1 MSAKSDDLF
10 NDVVDQR
17 YEHRRHEMNVALRW
31 TAVLTFGFILV
42 TLDVI
47 NQGLLFKFDKY
58 VAELDRPKLTGFS
71 NFLVLRIDD
80 LGLRW
85 FTASILLI
93 TAALIS
99 RRFKSWRPLNLS
111 FLSLVFLNVFVG
123 AAKIGFGRCKA
134 RENFDVCMFT
144 DGMAYPSGH
153 ISNALVTWGLFAYI
167 IFRYTHRA
175 PFEGLKLYWLVA
187 VLTFA
192 VGTASLIRNTHW
204 FTDLLGGMFIGGA
217 ILVLVVAI
225 DRFIPSTRQP
235 S

>member
-1 MSAKSDDLF
+1 MTTKSDDLF
-10 NDVVDQR
+10 DDVVDQR
-17 YEHRRHEMNVALRW
+17 YEHRRHEMNIALRW
-31 TAVLTFGFILV
+31 SAVLTFGFVLV

-47 NQGLLFKFDKY
+47 NQGLLYKFDQY
-58 VAELDRPKLTGFS
+58 VAEIERPKLTGFT
-71 NFLVLRIDD
+71 NFVVLRIDD

-85 FTASILLI
+85 VTASILLI
-93 TAALIS
+93 TATLIS

-144 DGMAYPSGH
+144 GGVAYPSGH

-187 VLTFA
+187 LLTIA
-192 VGTASLIRNTHW
+192 VGSASLIRNTHW

-225 DRFIPSTRQP
+225 DRFIPSKRQP

>member
-1 MSAKSDDLF
+1 MT
-10 NDVVDQR
+10 N
-17 YEHRRHEMNVALRW
+17 
-31 TAVLTFGFILV
+31 FI
-42 TLDVI
+42 
-47 NQGLLFKFDKY
+47 
-58 VAELDRPKLTGFS
+58 
-71 NFLVLRIDD
+71 VLRIDD

-85 FTASILLI
+85 ITATVLLI

-111 FLSLVFLNVFVG
+111 FLSLIFLNIFVG

-134 RENFDVCMFT
+134 REDFDVCMFT

-187 VLTFA
+187 VATIA
-192 VGTASLIRNTHW
+192 VGLVSLLRNTHW
-204 FTDLLGGMFIGGA
+204 FTDLLGGMFLGGA

-225 DRFIPSTRQP
+225 DRFIPSSRQP

>member
-1 MSAKSDDLF
+1 MSTSAEGLF
-10 NDVVDQR
+10 DDVVDQR
-17 YEHRRHEMNVALRW
+17 VEVRRKEMKVALRW
-31 TAVLTFGFILV
+31 SALLTLGFVLV
-42 TLDVI
+42 TLDVVY
-47 NQGLLFKFDKY
+47 QGLLYQADQYFADLERPRFK
-58 VAELDRPKLTGFS
+58 GFL
-71 NFLVLRIDD
+71 NFLILRIDD

-85 FTASILLI
+85 VTATILLI
-93 TAALIS
+93 TATLIS

-111 FLSLVFLNVFVG
+111 VLSLIFLNLFVG

-134 RENFDVCMFT
+134 KEDFDVCMFT

-153 ISNALVTWGLFAYI
+153 VSNALVTWGLFAYI

-187 VLTFA
+187 VLTIA
-192 VGTASLIRNTHW
+192 VATVSLLRNTHW
-204 FTDLLGGMFIGGA
+204 FTDLIGGMFLGGA

-225 DRFIPSTRQP
+225 DRFIPSKRQP

>member
-1 MSAKSDDLF
+1 MTTKSDDLF
-10 NDVVDQR
+10 DDVVNQR

-31 TAVLTFGFILV
+31 SAVLTFGFVLV

-47 NQGLLFKFDKY
+47 NQGLLYRFDQY
-58 VAELDRPKLTGFS
+58 IAEIERPKLTGFT
-71 NFLVLRIDD
+71 NFIVLRVDD

-85 FTASILLI
+85 VTASILLI
-93 TAALIS
+93 TATLIS

-187 VLTFA
+187 LLTIA
-192 VGTASLIRNTHW
+192 VGVASLLRNTHW

-225 DRFIPSTRQP
+225 DRFIPSKRQP

>member
-1 MSAKSDDLF
+1 MTKSFD
-10 NDVVDQR
+10 DVVDQR
-17 YEHRRHEMNVALRW
+17 FEVRRHDMAVALRW
-31 TAVLTFGFILV
+31 AIALFAAFILV

-47 NQGLLFKFDKY
+47 YEGALWRVDQFFAD
-58 VAELDRPKLTGFS
+58 LDRPKLDGINEFV
-71 NFLVLRIDD
+71 VLRLDD

-85 FTASILLI
+85 VTALILLI
-93 TAALIS
+93 TATLIG

-111 FLSLVFLNVFVG
+111 ILSLISLNLFVG

-134 RENFDVCMFT
+134 KEDFDICMFT

-153 ISNALVTWGLFAYI
+153 TANALVTWGLFAYI

-175 PFEGLKLYWLVA
+175 PFEGLRLYWLVGVIT
-187 VLTFA
+187 VLVCF
-192 VGTASLIRNTHW
+192 ASLIRNTHW
-204 FTDLLGGMFIGGA
+204 FTDLLGGIFLGGA

-225 DRFIPSTRQP
+225 DRFIPSEKQP

>member
-1 MSAKSDDLF
+1 MSTKSNDVFD
-10 NDVVDQR
+10 DVVDQR
-17 YEHRRHEMNVALRW
+17 YENRRHEMNVAWRW
-31 TAVLTFGFILV
+31 TAVLTFGFVLV

-47 NQGLLFKFDKY
+47 NQGLLYKFDQY
-58 VAELDRPKLTGFS
+58 LAELERPKLTGFT
-71 NFLVLRIDD
+71 NFFILRVDD

-85 FTASILLI
+85 FTASILLV

-111 FLSLVFLNVFVG
+111 FLSLVFLNFFVG

-134 RENFDVCMFT
+134 KENFEVCMFT

-187 VLTFA
+187 VVTLA

-225 DRFIPSTRQP
+225 DRFIPSKRQP

>member
-1 MSAKSDDLF
+1 MSTDFD
-10 NDVVDQR
+10 DVVDQKI
-17 YEHRRHEMNVALRW
+17 EVRRHEMKIALRW
-31 TAVLTFGFILV
+31 SAALTFGFVLV
-42 TLDVI
+42 TLDVL
-47 NQGLLFKFDKY
+47 NQGLLY
-58 VAELDRPKLTGFS
+58 RLDQFLADIERPRFTGFT
-71 NFLVLRIDD
+71 NFLILRIDD

-85 FTASILLI
+85 ITAVVLLI
-93 TAALIS
+93 TATLIS

-111 FLSLVFLNVFVG
+111 ILSLIFLNVFVG

-134 RENFDVCMFT
+134 KEDFDVCMFT

-187 VLTFA
+187 VITIA
-192 VGTASLIRNTHW
+192 VGVVSLLRNTHW
-204 FTDLLGGMFIGGA
+204 FTDLIGGMFIGGA

-225 DRFIPSTRQP
+225 DRFIPSKRQP

>member
-1 MSAKSDDLF
+1 MTTKSDDLF
-10 NDVVDQR
+10 DDVVDQR

-31 TAVLTFGFILV
+31 TAVLTFGFFLV

-47 NQGLLFKFDKY
+47 NQGLLYKFDRY
-58 VAELDRPKLTGFS
+58 VAEIDRPKLTGLT
-71 NFLVLRIDD
+71 NFIVLRIDD

-85 FTASILLI
+85 VTASILLI
-93 TAALIS
+93 TATLIS

-187 VLTFA
+187 VLTLA
-192 VGTASLIRNTHW
+192 VGSASLIRNTHW

>member
-1 MSAKSDDLF
+1 MSTKSDNVFD
-10 NDVVDQR
+10 DVVDQR

-31 TAVLTFGFILV
+31 TAVLTFGFVLV

-47 NQGLLFKFDKY
+47 NQGLLYRFDQY
-58 VAELDRPKLTGFS
+58 LADVDRPKLTGFT
-71 NFLVLRIDD
+71 NFLVLRVDD

-85 FTASILLI
+85 VTASILLI
-93 TAALIS
+93 TATLIS

-134 RENFDVCMFT
+134 KEDFDVCMFT

-153 ISNALVTWGLFAYI
+153 ISNALLTWGLFAYI

-187 VLTFA
+187 VLTLA
-192 VGTASLIRNTHW
+192 VGIASLIRNTHW
-204 FTDLLGGMFIGGA
+204 FTDLLGGMFLGGA

-225 DRFIPSTRQP
+225 DRFIPSKRQP

>member
-1 MSAKSDDLF
+1 MSTDFD
-10 NDVVDQR
+10 DVVDQR
-17 YEHRRHEMNVALRW
+17 QEVRRHEMNVALLW
-31 TAVLTFGFILV
+31 SAILTFGFVLV
-42 TLDVI
+42 TLDI
-47 NQGLLFKFDKY
+47 PNQGLLYKVDQYFADLK
-58 VAELDRPKLTGFS
+58 RPKFEGFA
-71 NFLVLRIDD
+71 NFLILRIDD

-85 FTASILLI
+85 ITAVILLI
-93 TAALIS
+93 TALLIS

-111 FLSLVFLNVFVG
+111 ILSLIFLNLFVG

-134 RENFDVCMFT
+134 KEDFEVCMFT

-175 PFEGLKLYWLVA
+175 PFEGLKLYWWVA
-187 VLTFA
+187 VVTIA
-192 VGTASLIRNTHW
+192 VGVVSLLRNTHW
-204 FTDLLGGMFIGGA
+204 FTDLLGGMFLGGA

-225 DRFIPSTRQP
+225 DRFIPSKRQP

>member
-1 MSAKSDDLF
+1 MTTKSDDLF
-10 NDVVDQR
+10 DDVVDQR

-31 TAVLTFGFILV
+31 TAVLTFGFVLV

-47 NQGLLFKFDKY
+47 NQGLLYRFDQY
-58 VAELDRPKLTGFS
+58 VAEIERPKLTGFT
-71 NFLVLRIDD
+71 NFLILRIDD

-85 FTASILLI
+85 VTASILLL
-93 TAALIS
+93 TATLIS

-123 AAKIGFGRCKA
+123 SAKIFFGRCKA

-187 VLTFA
+187 VVTIA
-192 VGTASLIRNTHW
+192 VGSASLIRNTHW

-225 DRFIPSTRQP
+225 DRFIPSKRQP

>member
-1 MSAKSDDLF
+1 MSTDFD
-10 NDVVDQR
+10 DVVDQKI
-17 YEHRRHEMNVALRW
+17 EVRRHEMKIALRW
-31 TAVLTFGFILV
+31 SAALTFGFALV
-42 TLDVI
+42 TLDVL
-47 NQGLLFKFDKY
+47 NQGLLY
-58 VAELDRPKLTGFS
+58 RLDQFLADIERPRFTGFT
-71 NFLVLRIDD
+71 NFLILRIDD

-85 FTASILLI
+85 ITAVVLLI
-93 TAALIS
+93 TATLIS

-111 FLSLVFLNVFVG
+111 ILSLIFLNVFVG

-134 RENFDVCMFT
+134 KEDFDVCMFT

-187 VLTFA
+187 VITIA
-192 VGTASLIRNTHW
+192 VGVVSLLRNTHW
-204 FTDLLGGMFIGGA
+204 FTDLIGGMFIGGA

-225 DRFIPSTRQP
+225 DRFIPSKRQP

>member
-1 MSAKSDDLF
+1 MSAQSESRFD
-10 NDVVDQR
+10 DVVDQSPD
-17 YEHRRHEMNVALRW
+17 HRRHEMNIALRW
-31 TAVLTFGFILV
+31 AAVLSFGFVLV
-42 TLDVI
+42 TLDI
-47 NQGLLFKFDKY
+47 LNQGLFYRFDQF
-58 VAELDRPKLTGFS
+58 VADLPRPKLTGFT
-71 NFLVLRIDD
+71 NFLILRIDD

-85 FTASILLI
+85 FTATVLLI
-93 TAALIS
+93 TATLIS

-111 FLSLVFLNVFVG
+111 FLSLIFLNVFVG

-134 RENFDVCMFT
+134 REDFDVCMFAN
-144 DGMAYPSGH
+144 GMSYPSGH

-175 PFEGLKLYWLVA
+175 PFEGLNLYWLVA
-187 VLTFA
+187 LLTMA
-192 VGTASLIRNTHW
+192 VGFASLMRNTHW

-225 DRFIPSTRQP
+225 DRYIPSQRQP

>member
-1 MSAKSDDLF
+1 MTTKADDLF
-10 NDVVDQR
+10 DDVVDQR

-31 TAVLTFGFILV
+31 SAVLTFGFVLV

-47 NQGLLFKFDKY
+47 NQGLLYRFDQY
-58 VAELDRPKLTGFS
+58 VAEIERPKLTGFT
-71 NFLVLRIDD
+71 NFLILRIDD

-85 FTASILLI
+85 VTASILLL
-93 TAALIS
+93 TATLIS

-134 RENFDVCMFT
+134 RENFDLCMFT

-187 VLTFA
+187 VLTIA
-192 VGTASLIRNTHW
+192 VGVASLLRNTHW

-225 DRFIPSTRQP
+225 DRFIPSKRQP

>member
-1 MSAKSDDLF
+1 MSSSNSLF
-10 NDVVDQR
+10 GDVVDQR
-17 YEHRRHEMNVALRW
+17 VEIRRREMNIALRW
-31 TAVLTFGFILV
+31 SGALFLGFALV
-42 TLDVI
+42 TLDLI
-47 NQGLLFKFDKY
+47 NKGILYKFDQF
-58 VAELDRPKLTGFS
+58 VADISRPKLSGFT

-85 FTASILLI
+85 VTALILLI
-93 TAALIS
+93 AAALIS
-99 RRFKSWRPLNLS
+99 RRFKSYRPLNLA
-111 FLSLVFLNVFVG
+111 FLSLLFLNLFVG
-123 AAKIGFGRCKA
+123 AAKILFGRCKA
-134 RENFDVCMFT
+134 REDFELCMFS

-187 VLTFA
+187 VITIA
-192 VGTASLIRNTHW
+192 VGAVSLLRNTHW
-204 FTDLLGGMFIGGA
+204 FTDLLGAIFLGGS

-225 DRFIPSTRQP
+225 DRFIPSLRQP